1 MKNTEI
7 VKQFFTEGYGT
18 KNYQAVMNLLAPD
31 YYDHSPA
38 AARSNADAIGI
49 LKIVA
54 DAFDVQEI
62 AFLDVFGDGEMVATR
77 IRYTM
82 IHIGAYAGFPASGN
96 RVCFEALENFRVQ
109 NGKIAESWGY
119 WPDKDIEQQL
129 AAKS

>member
-38 AARSNADAIGI
+38 AARSNADAVGI

-54 DAFDVQEI
+54 DAFEVQEI

-82 IHIGAYAGFPASGN
+82 IHIGSYAGFPASSN
-96 RVCFEALENFRVQ
+96 RVCFEALEYFRVQ